1 MQTSQDCVYHVVSKK
16 EVYRKIIGIP
26 PEEEEEEEEEEV
38 VELKTKEEKKM
49 TPQKRLE
56 EL

>member
-1 MQTSQDCVYHVVSKK
+1 LSCSLVLA
-16 EVYRKIIGIP
+16 
-26 PEEEEEEEEEEV
+26 EV

>member
-1 MQTSQDCVYHVVSKK
+1 MQTSQDCVYHVVSNK

-26 PEEEEEEEEEEV
+26 PEEEEVV